1 MGRAKPLLLALA
13 LGACVAWVAVAE
25 EDDSQES
32 SDDHE
37 VDVMKDVDDFDEDLV
52 KLDWHYL
59 DAEQQQHGPLKFEH
73 IKHLFFKGNITLY
86 TAVWT
91 PDFKNWKQLRTIPGI
106 RNGLSAGRGYKERL
120 QLFAIDENKFVKALR
135 IAERQIPDVGSEG
148 NEMFCARAGAVG
160 EVLRREV
167 VKRLLKDVLRDLR
180 EGETEKNLLLKS
192 IKATRYGI
200 KKIEKEQNHTLFHK
214 RREAI
219 ILQKKATLYWNKMV
233 ALQEKSNNAT
243 VLEHWTDL
251 MSEVQD
257 LVVDEDTRYYTL
269 AAIGVPLF
277 AIIGCLLAPTGKPA
291 PKRKEQ
297 AKSQD
302 AGAASPAKAKKDS

>member
-1 MGRAKPLLLALA
+1 VLALA
-13 LGACVAWVAVAE
+13 LGICVSCIAE
-25 EDDSQES
+25 EVMEDSDQTIVDDA
-32 SDDHE
+32 
-37 VDVMKDVDDFDEDLV
+37 MKDVDEFDEDLV
-52 KLDWHYL
+52 THDWHYI
-59 DAEQQQHGPLKFEH
+59 DTEQQPHGPLKFDH

-91 PDFKNWKQLRTIPGI
+91 PSFKDWKQLRTIPGI

-135 IAERQIPDVGSEG
+135 VAERQIPDVGSEG

-180 EGETEKNLLLKS
+180 EGETEKTQLLKS
-192 IKATRYGI
+192 IKATRYSI
-200 KKIEKEQNHTLFHK
+200 KKLEKEMNSTLFDK

-243 VLEHWTDL
+243 VFEHWNDL
-251 MSEVQD
+251 VGEVQE
-257 LVVDEDTRYYTL
+257 LVIDEETRYYTL

-277 AIIGCLLAPTGKPA
+277 AIIGCLLAPTGKPGT
-291 PKRKEQ
+291 K
-297 AKSQD
+297 AKGKKPSAESD
-302 AGAASPAKAKKDS
+302 PSSPSKAKAKKNS